1 MGVGLDFG
9 ATRGDGQV
17 NLASAIDAHRADAPA
32 LVSRGEVTSYGELRS
47 QVAEV
52 RGALIARG
60 VTPGDRVAVVAANN
74 RFFVVAYLG
83 VLGVGGVAVPLNP
96 LSPPPELERE
106 LAIVGARL
114 ALVDDTGQSAFRGEA
129 AAGLADVDVLAIDDL
144 VGGEPA
150 ALVERADD
158 DLAVLLFTSGT
169 AGLPRAAMLT
179 HGNLR
184 ANIDQMRAAAA
195 SADRDA
201 TDGPP
206 TADDVALGVIPLFHI
221 FGLNAVLGLV
231 LTVGASVVLVERF
244 DPPAALALLA
254 EYGIT
259 VVSGVPTMWRAW
271 ADLPSPGAGD
281 ANPMASVR
289 LGVSGAAPL
298 DPDLRRAIAARYG
311 LVLAEGYGLTEAS
324 PGVTSGV
331 GHEAPDGSIGLP
343 LPGLLVRLIDRFGE
357 DALVGDPGEV
367 WVKGPNV
374 FAGYWDDPEATRTA
388 RTEDGWLRTGDLAV
402 VDDDGFL
409 WLVDRAKDVIIV
421 SGFNVVPAEVE
432 AVLVRHPDVAEAAV
446 VSVPHVHTGEAV
458 KAFVVPA
465 TGTSIDENALI
476 DYASRHLARYK
487 CPSIITVVDELPHG
501 LVGKLLRRRLR

>member
-1 MGVGLDFG
+1 M
-9 ATRGDGQV
+9 
-17 NLASAIDAHRADAPA
+17 NLASAIEAHPADAPA
-32 LVSRGEVTSYGELRS
+32 LVSRGEVTNYGELRS
-47 QVAEV
+47 QVAEI

-60 VTPGDRVAVVAANN
+60 VTPGDRVAVVAGNN
-74 RFFVVAYLG
+74 RLFVAAYLG

-114 ALVDDTGQSAFRGEA
+114 VVVDDTSRPASGEEA
-129 AAGLADVDVLAIDDL
+129 ATRLSDIDVVPIGDL

-169 AGLPRAAMLT
+169 AGLPRAAMLS

-184 ANIDQMRAAAA
+184 ANIDQMRAATA
-195 SADRDA
+195 SDTADTGA
-201 TDGPP
+201 GPL
-206 TADDVALGVIPLFHI
+206 TADDVSLAVIPLFHI
-221 FGLNAVLGLV
+221 LGLNAVLGLM
-231 LTVGASVVLVERF
+231 LTVGGSVVLVERF

-254 EYGIT
+254 EHKIT

-271 ADLPSPGAGD
+271 ADLPSTGADD
-281 ANPMASVR
+281 AKLMASVR

-298 DPDLRRAIAARYG
+298 DPDLRRAIAARYAI
-311 LVLAEGYGLTEAS
+311 VLAEGYGLTEAS
-324 PGVTSGV
+324 PVVTSGV
-331 GHEAPDGSIGLP
+331 GHGAPDGSIGLP

-374 FAGYWDDPEATRTA
+374 FGGYWDDPDATRTA
-388 RTEDGWLRTGDLAV
+388 LTDDGWLRTGDLAV

-409 WLVDRAKDVIIV
+409 RLVDRAKDLIIV

-432 AVLVRHPDVAEAAV
+432 AVLVRHPDVSEAAV
-446 VSVPHVHTGEAV
+446 VSVPHPHTGEAV
-458 KAFVVPA
+458 KAFVVPVEGA
-465 TGTSIDENALI
+465 SMDERSLI

-487 CPSIITVVDELPHG
+487 SPSIITFVDELPHG
-501 LVGKLLRRRLR
+501 LTGKVLRRRLR

>member
-1 MGVGLDFG
+1 
-9 ATRGDGQV
+9 V
-17 NLASAIDAHRADAPA
+17 NLASAIEAHPADAPA
-32 LVSRGEVTSYGELRS
+32 LVSRGEVTNYGELRS
-47 QVAEV
+47 QVAEI

-60 VTPGDRVAVVAANN
+60 ITPGDRVAVVAGNN
-74 RFFVVAYLG
+74 RFFVAGYLG

-114 ALVDDTGQSAFRGEA
+114 VVVDDTSRPASGEEA
-129 AAGLADVDVLAIDDL
+129 TTRLSDIDVVPIGDL

-169 AGLPRAAMLT
+169 AGLPRAAMLS

-195 SADRDA
+195 SDTADTSA
-201 TDGPP
+201 GPL
-206 TADDVALGVIPLFHI
+206 TADDVSLAVIPLFHI
-221 FGLNAVLGLV
+221 LGLNAVLGLI
-231 LTVGASVVLVERF
+231 LTVGGSVVLVERF

-254 EYGIT
+254 EHKIT

-271 ADLPSPGAGD
+271 ADLPSTGADD
-281 ANPMASVR
+281 AKLMASVR

-298 DPDLRRAIAARYG
+298 DPDLRRAIAARYAI
-311 LVLAEGYGLTEAS
+311 VLAEGYGLTEAS
-324 PGVTSGV
+324 PVVTSGV
-331 GHEAPDGSIGLP
+331 GHGAPDGSIGLP

-374 FAGYWDDPEATRTA
+374 FGGYWDDPDATRTA
-388 RTEDGWLRTGDLAV
+388 LTDDGWLRTGDLAV

-409 WLVDRAKDVIIV
+409 RLVDRAKDLIIV

-432 AVLVRHPDVAEAAV
+432 AVLVRHPDVSEAAV
-446 VSVPHVHTGEAV
+446 VSVPHPRTGEAV
-458 KAFVVPA
+458 KAFVVPVEGA
-465 TGTSIDENALI
+465 SIDERSLI

-487 CPSIITVVDELPHG
+487 SPSIITFVDELPHG
-501 LVGKLLRRRLR
+501 LTGKVLRRRLR

>member
-1 MGVGLDFG
+1 M
-9 ATRGDGQV
+9 
-17 NLASAIDAHRADAPA
+17 NLASAIEAHPADAPA
-32 LVSRGEVTSYGELRS
+32 LVSRGEVTNYGELRS
-47 QVAEV
+47 QVAEI

-60 VTPGDRVAVVAANN
+60 ITPGDRVAVVAGNN
-74 RFFVVAYLG
+74 RFFVAAYLG

-114 ALVDDTGQSAFRGEA
+114 VVVDDTSRPASGEEA
-129 AAGLADVDVLAIDDL
+129 ATRLSDIDVVPLGDL

-169 AGLPRAAMLT
+169 AGLPRAAMLS

-195 SADRDA
+195 SDTADTSA
-201 TDGPP
+201 GPLA
-206 TADDVALGVIPLFHI
+206 ADDVSLAVIPLFHI
-221 FGLNAVLGLV
+221 LGLNGVLGLM
-231 LTVGASVVLVERF
+231 LTVGGSVVLVERF

-254 EYGIT
+254 EHKIT

-271 ADLPSPGAGD
+271 ADLPSTGADD
-281 ANPMASVR
+281 AKLMASVR

-298 DPDLRRAIAARYG
+298 DPDLRRAIAARYAI
-311 LVLAEGYGLTEAS
+311 VLAEGYGLTEAS
-324 PGVTSGV
+324 PVVTSGV
-331 GHEAPDGSIGLP
+331 GHGAPDGSIGLP

-374 FAGYWDDPEATRTA
+374 FGGYWDDPDATRTA
-388 RTEDGWLRTGDLAV
+388 LTDDGWLRTGDLAV

-409 WLVDRAKDVIIV
+409 RLVDRAKDLIIV

-432 AVLVRHPDVAEAAV
+432 AVLVRHPDVSEAAV
-446 VSVPHVHTGEAV
+446 VSVPHPRTGEAV
-458 KAFVVPA
+458 KAFVVPVEGA
-465 TGTSIDENALI
+465 SIDERSLI

-487 CPSIITVVDELPHG
+487 SPSIITFVDELPHG
-501 LVGKLLRRRLR
+501 LTGKVLRRRLR

>member
-1 MGVGLDFG
+1 
-9 ATRGDGQV
+9 V
-17 NLASAIDAHRADAPA
+17 NLASAIEAHPADAPA

-47 QVAEV
+47 QAAEM
-52 RGALIARG
+52 RGALVGMG
-60 VTPGDRVAVVAANN
+60 VAPGDRVAIVAANSWH
-74 RFFVVAYLG
+74 FVAAYLG
-83 VLGVGGVAVPLNP
+83 VLGVGAVAVPLNP

-106 LAIVGARL
+106 LAIVGAGL
-114 ALVDDTGQSAFRGEA
+114 ALLDDTSRPGLGGAEAERLSA
-129 AAGLADVDVLAIDDL
+129 VDVTAIGDL
-144 VGGEPA
+144 LGGEPA

-184 ANIDQMRAAAA
+184 SNIDQIRAATMIEAG
-195 SADRDA
+195 A
-201 TDGPP
+201 TTAGPP
-206 TADDVALGVIPLFHI
+206 TADDVALGVIPFFHI

-231 LTVGASVVLVERF
+231 LTVGGSVVLVERF
-244 DPPAALALLA
+244 DPAAALALLA
-254 EYGIT
+254 EHKVT

-271 ADLPSPGAGD
+271 ADLPPTGAGD
-281 ANPMASVR
+281 PNPMASLK

-298 DPDLRRAIAARYG
+298 DPALRRAIAARYG
-311 LVLAEGYGLTEAS
+311 VVLAEGYGLTEAS
-324 PGVTSGV
+324 PVVTSGV
-331 GHEAPDGSIGLP
+331 GYEAPDGSIGLP

-374 FAGYWDDPEATRTA
+374 FAGYWDDPEATRATL
-388 RTEDGWLRTGDLAV
+388 TEDGWLRTGDLAV

-432 AVLVRHPDVAEAAV
+432 AVLVRHPDVSDAAV
-446 VSVPHVHTGEAV
+446 VSVPDPRTGEAV
-458 KAFVVPA
+458 KAFVVPVVGA
-465 TGTSIDENALI
+465 SIGQDALI

-487 CPSIITVVDELPHG
+487 CPSIITFVDELPHG
-501 LVGKLLRRRLR
+501 LTGKLLRRRLR

>member
-1 MGVGLDFG
+1 
-9 ATRGDGQV
+9 V
-17 NLASAIDAHRADAPA
+17 NLASAIEGHPADAPA

-47 QVAEV
+47 QVAEI

-60 VTPGDRVAVVAANN
+60 VTPGDRVAIVAANN
-74 RFFVVAYLG
+74 RFFVAAYLG
-83 VLGVGGVAVPLNP
+83 VLGVGAVAVPLNP

-106 LAIVGARL
+106 LAMVGARL
-114 ALVDDTGQSAFRGEA
+114 ALVDDTSRPAF
-129 AAGLADVDVLAIDDL
+129 
-144 VGGEPA
+144 GGEPATRLADIDVVAIGDLVAGESA

-169 AGLPRAAMLT
+169 AGLPRAAMLS

-184 ANIDQMRAAAA
+184 ANIDQMRDGA
-195 SADRDA
+195 SDA
-201 TDGPP
+201 GDTTVGSP

-221 FGLNAVLGLV
+221 FGLNAVLGLA

-244 DPPAALALLA
+244 DPPAALALLT
-254 EYGIT
+254 EHKIT

-271 ADLPSPGAGD
+271 ADLPSTGAGD
-281 ANPMASVR
+281 AKPMASVR

-298 DPDLRRAIAARYG
+298 EPDLRRAIAARYG
-311 LVLAEGYGLTEAS
+311 VLLAEGYGLTEAS
-324 PGVTSGV
+324 PVVTSGV
-331 GHEAPDGSIGLP
+331 GHQAPDGSIGLP

-374 FAGYWDDPEATRTA
+374 FAGYWDDPDATRTA
-388 RTEDGWLRTGDLAV
+388 LTEDGWLRTGDLAV

-409 WLVDRAKDVIIV
+409 RLVDRAKDVIIV

-432 AVLVRHPDVAEAAV
+432 AVLMRHPDVAEAAV
-446 VSVPHVHTGEAV
+446 VRVPHPHTGEAV
-458 KAFVVPA
+458 KAFVVPVA
-465 TGTSIDENALI
+465 GADVDERALV
-476 DYASRHLARYK
+476 DYATRHLARYK
-487 CPSIITVVDELPHG
+487 CPSIITFVDELPHG
-501 LVGKLLRRRLR
+501 LTGKLLRRRLR